1 MRKFYKNTITSN
13 SSKKDD
19 DKARKRNV
27 NITFRVSPEEKKLI
41 EKRIEISGLSK
52 SSFFIQS
59 CLYQSILVKGNI
71 KSFDAIKKNLDKV
84 AEQVDTSF
92 DLTEMD
98 VESLEAFKM
107 ILEIFTNLYGRK

>member
-84 AEQVDTSF
+84 AEQIDTYY
-92 DLTEMD
+92 DLTEKD